1 MKKFPLKFILFTIL
15 SLFSSFVYADGV
27 FSKYNNEVFLFSINV
42 PIIQYK
48 VGTGEIVNLDFVK
61 NSNSIPTKDFFSAF
75 EAENGDGLTIKD
87 KSESIT
93 ILAYGANYLNIEEA
107 EGLQDMEYMKSSFR
121 IDYIK
126 SVFKKDK
133 LDYNKFVKKYY
144 NGKLPK
150 NIDPLI
156 YDYNKNLFIYGEN
169 VAYNTIG
176 KNFYVISYI
185 EENKIVYKKV
195 IYSKDSNAYI
205 VFQASYLPKDKKFM
219 DKLVVEMVNSIR
231 Y

>member
-93 ILAYGANYLNIEEA
+93 ILAYGTNYLNTEEA
-107 EGLQDMEYMKSSFR
+107 E
-121 IDYIK
+121 
-126 SVFKKDK
+126 V
-133 LDYNKFVKKYY
+133 VKKYY

-156 YDYNKNLFIYGEN
+156 YDYNKNLFIHGEN
-169 VAYNTIG
+169 ITYSTIG
-176 KNFYVISYI
+176 KNFYIISYI
-185 EENKIVYKKV
+185 ENNKIYYREV
-195 IYSKDSNAYI
+195 IYSKNRGTYL
-205 VFQASYLPKDKKFM
+205 VFEASYLPKDKKFM
-219 DKLVVEMVNSIR
+219 DPIVTEISKSINLIK
-231 Y
+231 